1 MQMGRDSTPVDQR
14 VAELARR
21 QHGVVSTQQLRAL
34 GMSDEMISTRVAAGT
49 LHPVFRGAHAV
60 GHRAIGR
67 RGRMLAAV
75 MACGEEAI
83 LSHGSAA
90 ELLGFWDKQQALIHV
105 IPPRRAGRK
114 IDGVRWHGVRYPAED
129 EVEVIDGI
137 PCTTASRT
145 LVDLAGSFGTTAL
158 RRFVAQTAVRRLLDV
173 HKVDEILT
181 RGRRR
186 GARQLRVVLIPW
198 RSGGGE
204 VPMLRSFFEAR
215 LFPALIEADLPRPQC
230 NKVLWLDDRR
240 IEVDVLWE
248 EQRLA
253 IETDGEETHGTRA
266 AFQRDRERDQRL
278 VAAGYRVARVTWAQ
292 IESEPTAVVARIV
305 RMLEV
310 AVA

>member
-1 MQMGRDSTPVDQR
+1 
-14 VAELARR
+14 
-21 QHGVVSTQQLRAL
+21 
-34 GMSDEMISTRVAAGT
+34 MIHTWVKAGF

-60 GHRAIGR
+60 GHKAISR

-75 MACGEEAI
+75 MACGEGAI

-90 ELLGFWDKQQALIHV
+90 ELLRLWDKQQALIHV

-145 LVDLAGSFGTTAL
+145 LVDVAGSFGTTTL
-158 RRFVAQTAVRRLLDV
+158 RRFVEGAAVRRLLDV
-173 HKVDEILT
+173 HMVDEILT

-204 VPMLRSFFEAR
+204 VPTLRSLLEGH
-215 LFPALIEADLPRPQC
+215 LFPVLIEAELPRPEC
-230 NKVLWLDDRR
+230 NKVLWLEGQPT
-240 IEVDVLWE
+240 EVDMLWE
-248 EQRLA
+248 KQRLA
-253 IETDGEETHGTRA
+253 IEADGEETHGTRV
-266 AFQRDRERDQRL
+266 AFQRDRDRDQRL
-278 VAAGYRVARVTWAQ
+278 VAAGYRTARVTWRQ
-292 IESEPTAVVARIV
+292 LEDEPKVIVRRIR
-305 RMLEV
+305 RMLELTTS
-310 AVA
+310 